1 MVYSGHKF
9 LNFNTIV
16 TLFLFLPFVI
26 IMSLSDNIIGLMYF
40 LIPILYML
48 FISEAFYFE
57 ITDEF
62 LIIKNIG
69 LPFYKIKYE
78 LKYIESIRI
87 FNSGYRTF
95 SIAKLQVKLDIK
107 DSIGFKGASLRKKD
121 WQLLIQ
127 DLENREIDIILD
139 VII

>member
-1 MVYSGHKF
+1 
-9 LNFNTIV
+9 
-16 TLFLFLPFVI
+16 
-26 IMSLSDNIIGLMYF
+26 
-40 LIPILYML
+40 ML